1 MRYKV
6 LVESDWAGGFVPY
19 YNDICTV
26 TVKDN
31 QLVGPDPSPYP
42 YCLFPDEDLLPDGCQ
57 CYNTADG
64 IIFDDCGYNGFN
76 YWYYVPE
83 THIMFNLDILYHL
96 QKLGAGPKNTALAKL
111 AQKHARKIVKSAA
124 KRATK

>member
-6 LVESDWAGGFVPY
+6 LVESDWSGGFVPY
-19 YNDICTV
+19 FDDSCIV
-26 TVKDN
+26 TVKDK

-57 CYNTADG
+57 CYNTKDG
-64 IIFDDCGYNGFN
+64 IIFDDCGYNGFD

-83 THIMFNLDILYHL
+83 THIMFNLDILYNL
-96 QKLGAGPKNTALAKL
+96 QELDAGPKNDALAKL
-111 AQKHARKIVKSAA
+111 AQKHASKSFRRAA
-124 KRATK
+124 RRATK